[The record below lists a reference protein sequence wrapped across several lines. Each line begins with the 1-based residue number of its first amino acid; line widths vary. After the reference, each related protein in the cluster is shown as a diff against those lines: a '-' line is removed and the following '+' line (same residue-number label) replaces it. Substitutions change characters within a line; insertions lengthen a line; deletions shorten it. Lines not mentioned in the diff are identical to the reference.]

1 MKARSRWPD
10 GLNLVLAVWVF
21 LSPWLLSTSG
31 MAAAAWSSWLL
42 AIAVAVIAVI
52 GLAVPRATVDEGAG
66 IVAGAALFLSPWLFG
81 FADVSRAATNS
92 WLVGTAVLL
101 LSLWGA
107 RESRRPAGSSH
118 LGAHA

>member
-10 GLNLVLAVWVF
+10 GLNLVLAVWLF

-31 MAAAAWSSWLL
+31 TAAAAWISWLL
-42 AIAVAVIAVI
+42 AVAVAVIAVI

-66 IVAGAALFLSPWLFG
+66 VVVGAALFLSPWVFG
-81 FADVSRAATNS
+81 FADVTRAATNS
-92 WLVGTAVLL
+92 WLVGAAVVL
-101 LSLWGA
+101 LSLWGV
-107 RESRRPAGSSH
+107 RESRQLTGSSR